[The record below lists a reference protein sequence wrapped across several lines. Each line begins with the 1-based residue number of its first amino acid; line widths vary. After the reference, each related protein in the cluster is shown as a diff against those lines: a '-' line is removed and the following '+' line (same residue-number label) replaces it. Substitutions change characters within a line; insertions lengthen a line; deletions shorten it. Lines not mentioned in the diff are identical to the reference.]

1 MSGSHNVGN
10 DVRFLNT
17 ECWIWSPEP
26 YDNIQSRNTMADC
39 IDGETGLKITNSS
52 FFASSISSSSFPTT
66 SSSEAKNDEVIDN
79 VINYSSQCTY
89 SFTKNFLH
97 LLQTM
102 KHVKFNVLQ
111 NALNSAGMEKDSK
124 DTTESIERSGG
135 GEFNLTLKSLRTMK
149 SVVSPEYE
157 NVKDLL
163 LHKNAVFRHWQRRS
177 MR

>member
-1 MSGSHNVGN
+1 MSGSRNVGN

-26 YDNIQSRNTMADC
+26 CDDVKSKNAMADC
-39 IDGETGLKITNSS
+39 IDGETGLKITNTSYSLASTSSLPTKSS
-52 FFASSISSSSFPTT
+52 FEPRN
-66 SSSEAKNDEVIDN
+66 EEEVDN
-79 VINYSSQCTY
+79 VINYSTQCTY

-102 KHVKFNVLQ
+102 KHVKFHMLQ
-111 NALNSAGMEKDSK
+111 NVISNGGMGKEGSEEKFK
-124 DTTESIERSGG
+124 
-135 GEFNLTLKSLRTMK
+135 LTLKSLRTIK

-163 LHKNAVFRHWQRRS
+163 LHKNAVFRHWRRRS